1 MVGPGLFLPLR
12 FEAAPGAAAV
22 QFGSRE
28 PPEVTIRC
36 GCLEEKDWGW
46 EVLRGTVIAGLQ
58 VRVMRDPE

>member
-1 MVGPGLFLPLR
+1 MR

-36 GCLEEKDWGW
+36 GCLEEKDGLGGV
-46 EVLRGTVIAGLQ
+46 ERNGYRGAAVK
-58 VRVMRDPE
+58 VMRDPELV